1 MRRILTLALL
11 LAPGTMEAQRQRCGP
26 GPKPDPLPIAMQ
38 LVDSTALAAAL
49 PNRPVQPTTFS
60 MWYDSTGRLTH
71 ALALSD
77 SLLVRQEA
85 TPDSAAVAR
94 AVLATLIAG
103 ASFPQDSTPM
113 YVRLTIARDTAG
125 ALSLAIARSTVCGA
139 RGHPAFR
146 APNDRIQA
154 TRDEIDEL
162 RTAVPAV
169 VTFVV
174 DSTGHPLELLVTK
187 SSGSRIMDDQVVN
200 AISSTRFDPAT
211 VDGFAKAVSI
221 TLHIL
226 PPIPRP

>member
-1 MRRILTLALL
+1 MRRILILGLL
-11 LAPGTMEAQRQRCGP
+11 LAPGRAEAQRQRCAP
-26 GPKPDPLPIAMQ
+26 SPKPDPLPIAMQ
-38 LVDSTALAAAL
+38 LVDSTALATAL
-49 PNRPVQPTTFS
+49 PHRVVPPTTFS

-77 SLLVRQEA
+77 SLLVRQKA
-85 TPDSAAVAR
+85 TPDSGALAR

-103 ASFPQDSTPM
+103 AAFPQDSTPM
-113 YVRLTIARDTAG
+113 YLRLTISRDTAG
-125 ALSLAIARSTVCGA
+125 ALSLAVAQSTVCAA

-146 APNDRIQA
+146 PPNERFPA

-174 DSTGHPLELLVTK
+174 DSTGHPLELLVTQ
-187 SSGSRIMDDQVVN
+187 SSGSRILDDQVVN
-200 AISSTRFDPAT
+200 AISSSRFDPAM

-226 PPIPRP
+226 PPIPR